1 MFRFTALFVGVAVAE
16 EVCSDATCAPDE
28 ATLLQ
33 INGLRKKAKTAAPGA
48 EHYLGC
54 FVEDGSRDLG
64 SMIGGTNDGGTNTFE
79 NCRAACGDSLYMSLQ
94 YGGECFCADSYGN
107 GDQYVQVADSEC
119 NSNCAGGSD
128 NSHNCGG
135 TWRQAI
141 YAIDEGANAYIG
153 CFVDD
158 GSRDLGAMVGGTG
171 DTSTNTYALCRARC
185 AGSQFMS
192 LQYGGECF
200 CADSFGNGDQY
211 VEVDSSECNR
221 EVEPCSSNSFNC
233 GGTWRQAIY
242 EIGEVETGA
251 KEYVGCFVDD
261 GSRDLGSMRGGTNDG
276 STNTFAL
283 CRAECAGSQYM
294 SLQYG
299 GECFCADSI
308 QNGDQYDRVDDDECN
323 SNCAGGASNSFNCG
337 GTWRQAIYEIGEQSQ
352 GAKEYIGC
360 FVDDGSR
367 DLGGMVGSTSDS
379 STNTFENCRA
389 ACGDSNFM
397 SLQYGGECFC
407 SDSYGNG
414 DQYSEVDRSECNRDV
429 DPCSSNSFNCGGTWR
444 QAIYDIGR

>member
-1 MFRFTALFVGVAVAE
+1 MTGVQTCALPISRARTQTHKLVGKYKTALPG
-16 EVCSDATCAPDE
+16 DA
-28 ATLLQ
+28 Q
-33 INGLRKKAKTAAPGA
+33 
-48 EHYLGC
+48 YLGC
-54 FVEDGSRDLG
+54 FVDDGARDLG
-64 SMIGGTNDGGTNTFE
+64 TMRGGTNDDGTNTFE
-79 NCRAACGDSLYMSLQ
+79 LCRAECAGHLYMSLQ
-94 YGGECFCADSYGN
+94 YGGECFCADSYSN
-107 GDQYVQVADSEC
+107 GDQYVQVEDSEC
-119 NSNCAGGSD
+119 NTNGNDCSPV
-128 NSHNCGG
+128 SHNCGG

-141 YAIDEGANAYIG
+141 YALDGGANAYVG

-158 GSRDLGAMVGGTG
+158 GSRDLGQMEGGTDNG
-171 DTSTNTYALCRARC
+171 DTNTYALCRQRC

-200 CADSFGNGDQY
+200 CSDSFGNGDQY

-221 EVEPCSSNSFNC
+221 DVEPCSSTSFNC

-251 KEYVGCFVDD
+251 KEYIGCFVDD
-261 GSRDLGSMRGGTNDG
+261 GSRDLGAMRSGTGGPH
-276 STNTFAL
+276 NTFAL

-299 GECFCADSI
+299 GECFCANSF
-308 QNGDQYDRVDDDECN
+308 QNGDQYERVADSDCN
-323 SNCAGGASNSFNCG
+323 RDVEPCSSTSFNCG
-337 GTWRQAIYEIGEQSQ
+337 GSWRQAIYEIGEAQ
-352 GAKEYIGC
+352 GAREYIGC

-367 DLGGMVGSTSDS
+367 DLGNMVGGTNDAA
-379 STNTFENCRA
+379 TNTFALCREE
-389 ACGDSNFM
+389 CGDSNFM

-414 DQYSEVDRSECNRDV
+414 AQYSVVSDSECDRDV
-429 DPCSSNSFNCGGTWR
+429 EPCTANSYNCGGTWR